1 MDSRFHSLTP
11 TTGRGRIVAMER
23 LLSSNS
29 AIDHFSDIPPQDK
42 LMTQFIQR
50 ELNEADE
57 MNLLDEEDMHVF
69 DRKPLQDPLQLVLCN
84 TCRKPVKA
92 SQYVGHAERCK
103 AMFSPDENMMEFDG
117 GTGPKRPNRKA
128 RKLVQSIHDTV
139 NGRDKAMFE
148 CLDDDSTASESA
160 NFDEAQAGIVSSSST
175 ELKKALTSMDDS
187 LIVDGSRSGTGSTSV
202 SELPI
207 SPSKRA
213 KLVSSQS
220 SLTTEE
226 HDNVCGVI
234 TESGPCQAPLS
245 CHLHSH
251 SSKCSV
257 KGQSQSLDPLV
268 EEHNSRESKI
278 NQYEQESKEI
288 YHADIPLPLATKIY
302 YPRQN
307 LRLRAVVGH
316 LFRESLTRE
325 NAHDLSASRCIPG
338 DSDVQ
343 STITHGALP
352 ESETSDLQKEFFNH
366 KKKEALTACSMRNL
380 EHIPSATTETCQTT
394 SARQQ
399 PHMKFPSQ
407 YHDNRVSVPHLAIDP
422 GTAGTMRN
430 RFLQTQ
436 YNFPPAA
443 GSAVGS
449 MQQATGIVPVI

>member
-245 CHLHSH
+245 
-251 SSKCSV
+251 
-257 KGQSQSLDPLV
+257 
-268 EEHNSRESKI
+268 
-278 NQYEQESKEI
+278 Y
-288 YHADIPLPLATKIY
+288 IPLPLATKIY